1 MPGRARSQPPLPG
14 QRRAPGRTI
23 LAARPHP
30 GLLALIA
37 VALLAWYLT
46 VQLAAGMPPGPGTM
60 GLGLAG
66 YLAGWALMMTAM
78 MLPSLAPLLSVYLRS
93 IRAERSSRTR
103 AVRTA
108 ALVAGY
114 LLTWTGFG
122 ILAYAVSLL
131 GGKLAAEAPVAAAWV
146 GAGLLVAAGIYQLTP
161 LKNFC
166 LRHCRSPVAFL
177 LHVSGYKGPFRD
189 VRVGLYHGL
198 YCVGCCWGLM
208 LVLITVGVMNLAWM
222 AIIAAAVLLEKTWRH
237 GIVFSRVAGAALI
250 AFACFVPAHP
260 WLLPGLYMAPDMM
273 M

>member
-1 MPGRARSQPPLPG
+1 MPGRVFPAVRF
-14 QRRAPGRTI
+14 R
-23 LAARPHP
+23 P
-30 GLLALIA
+30 GLLALIGC
-37 VALLAWYLT
+37 ALLAWYLT
-46 VQLAAGMPPGPGTM
+46 VQLAAGMPPGPGAM

-66 YLAGWALMMTAM
+66 FLAGWALMMTAM
-78 MLPSLAPLLSVYLRS
+78 MLPSLAPLLSAYLRS

-103 AVRTA
+103 AVRTT

-122 ILAYAVSLL
+122 ILAYAASVI
-131 GGKLAAEAPVAAAWV
+131 GGQLAADAPAAAAWI
-146 GAGLLVAAGIYQLTP
+146 GAGLLAAAGIYQLTP

-177 LHVSGYKGPFRD
+177 LHVSSYRGAFRD

-222 AIIAAAVLLEKTWRH
+222 AAIAAAVLLEKTWRH
-237 GIVFSRVAGAALI
+237 GIVFSRAIGAALI
-250 AFACFVPAHP
+250 AFACFVPAYP
-260 WLLPGLYMAPDMM
+260 WLLPGLYMAPDMLM
-273 M
+273 

>member
-1 MPGRARSQPPLPG
+1 MARAW
-14 QRRAPGRTI
+14 
-23 LAARPHP
+23 LATRPHP
-30 GLLALIA
+30 GWLALIA
-37 VALLAWYLT
+37 AALLAWFLT
-46 VQLAAGMPPGPGTM
+46 VQLAAGMPPGPGAM

-66 YLAGWALMMTAM
+66 FLAGWALMMTAM
-78 MLPSLAPLLSVYLRS
+78 MLPSLAPLLSAYLRS
-93 IRAERSSRTR
+93 IRAEHSSWVR
-103 AVRTA
+103 AGRTA

-122 ILAYAVSLL
+122 VLAYAAALFA
-131 GGKLAAEAPVAAAWV
+131 GRLATEAPVAAAWV

-177 LHVSGYKGPFRD
+177 LHVSGYQGRFRD
-189 VRVGLYHGL
+189 VRVGVYHGL

-222 AIIAAAVLLEKTWRH
+222 AVIAAAVLLEKTWQH

-250 AFACFVPAHP
+250 VFACFVPANP
-260 WLLPGLYMAPDMM
+260 WLLPGLYIAPEMM